1 MSYVLLVYTY
11 SSSAVVRLSIGRTTC
26 ARARACVTIFNFA
39 TICKRRNTDRPIIL
53 KERTCRRNPR
63 STSLFVIAYDRRCAL
78 YSSTSVRFSLLSLPP
93 SIVLSYAPFRSPSVF
108 HQFTVLSIP
117 VQYCPM
123 AMIET
128 SNIFPSI
135 SLDSRTIIP
144 NNFLYKSLNEHEYRN
159 LET

>member
-1 MSYVLLVYTY
+1 MKTLNNELRSARVYIFVLRGCPFIDRPYN
-11 SSSAVVRLSIGRTTC
+11 
-26 ARARACVTIFNFA
+26 ARACVTIFNFA

-108 HQFTVLSIP
+108 HQFTVLSIR
-117 VQYCPM
+117 VQYYSV

-135 SLDSRTIIP
+135 SLEN
-144 NNFLYKSLNEHEYRN
+144 NNFE
-159 LET
+159 